1 MAKLFNKTQNKMMIS
16 NLEIAQTLSSR
27 MKGLLGKD
35 SIETDYALWIKRCNS
50 IHTFMMNFAID
61 LIFVDKNLK
70 VKKCIADVTPNKL
83 VFPVFGA
90 SSVFELK
97 GGYLKEHQTQVG
109 DQLHVDS

>member
-1 MAKLFNKTQNKMMIS
+1 MAKLFNKTQNKLMVS
-16 NLEIAQTLSSR
+16 NLEIAQDLTAR
-27 MKGLLGKD
+27 MKGLLGKE
-35 SIETDYALWIKRCNS
+35 SIEMDYALWIKKCSS

-70 VKKCIADVTPNKL
+70 VKKCIQSVVPNRL
-83 VFPVFGA
+83 VLPVFGA

-97 GGYLKEHQTQVG
+97 SGYLKEHKPQLG